1 MIQKDSIQEDAL
13 RHQANENS
21 ESDRGKSRR
30 VVLLTF
36 GSLGDLHPYIAL
48 ALELRVRGHRPVIAA
63 NGSHRPIVEAEG
75 IPFHAVRPD
84 ISDFGTETDVMKKVM
99 DLRAGPEYVIRKLLM
114 PNLRASYDD
123 ITAVCAGADL
133 LVSHPLTLAAPLVAE
148 KKRAEGMAWAS
159 IGIAPSAFLSA
170 YDPPVFAPAQ
180 GLIHLRVLG
189 PGFYGKLLRVLTGS
203 TRSWVEPWHT
213 FRKEIDL
220 PPTSVNPMFDGQFS
234 PQLVL
239 ALFSPLLAAPQSDWP
254 AHTVVTGFPF
264 YDRRGREA
272 SLSPDLEAFLAAGE
286 PPIVFT
292 LGSSAVMDAGNFYAQ
307 SAEAA
312 WRLGKRAVLL
322 VGRDPRN
329 RPDAPTEGV
338 GVFEYAPFSLV
349 LPRAAAVVHQ
359 GGVGTT
365 AQAMRSGRPM
375 LVVPFAFDQP
385 DNAARVTR
393 LGIARTLSRSRY
405 TTDHATRE
413 LKALLSD
420 TRYAQRAADVSRQVQ
435 AENGAGAA
443 CDALETLLGVPVYGI
458 AG

>member
-1 MIQKDSIQEDAL
+1 
-13 RHQANENS
+13 
-21 ESDRGKSRR
+21 
-30 VVLLTF
+30 
-36 GSLGDLHPYIAL
+36 
-48 ALELRVRGHRPVIAA
+48 
-63 NGSHRPIVEAEG
+63 
-75 IPFHAVRPD
+75 
-84 ISDFGTETDVMKKVM
+84 MKKVM
-99 DLRAGPEYVIRKLLM
+99 DLRSGPEYVIRKLLM

-123 ITAVCAGADL
+123 ITAACAGADL
-133 LVSHPLTLAAPLVAE
+133 LVSHPMTLAAPLVAE

-220 PPTSVNPMFDGQFS
+220 PPTSANPMFDGQFS

-239 ALFSPLLAAPQSDWP
+239 ALFSPLLAAPQPDWP
-254 AHTVVTGFPF
+254 PQTVVTGFPF
-264 YDRRGREA
+264 YDRRGQQA
-272 SLSPDLEAFLAAGE
+272 GLSPDLEAFLGGRRSADCVYAR
-286 PPIVFT
+286 IVGGHGCGQF
-292 LGSSAVMDAGNFYAQ
+292 LAQ

-329 RPDAPTEGV
+329 RPDTLPEGV
-338 GVFEYAPFSLV
+338 AAFEYAPFSLV

-393 LGIARTLSRSRY
+393 LGVARTLARARY
-405 TTDHATRE
+405 NTDHAAKE
-413 LKALLSD
+413 LKALLSE
-420 TRYAQRAADVSRQVQ
+420 THYVQKAAVVGRQIQ
-435 AENGAGAA
+435 SENGAGAA
-443 CDALETLLGVPVYGI
+443 CDALERLLGVGTSSPV
-458 AG
+458 